1 MNPREGNCNTQVMPY
16 AFAEHDNKRGNRAMN
31 NPLEKLSSTVVMG
44 IVLTVIMVAVLA
56 AIA

>member
-1 MNPREGNCNTQVMPY
+1 
-16 AFAEHDNKRGNRAMN
+16 MN

-44 IVLTVIMVAVLA
+44 VVLTVIMVAVLA

>member
-1 MNPREGNCNTQVMPY
+1 M
-16 AFAEHDNKRGNRAMN
+16 K
-31 NPLEKLSSTVVMG
+31 NPLESLQSTVVMG

>member
-1 MNPREGNCNTQVMPY
+1 M
-16 AFAEHDNKRGNRAMN
+16 K
-31 NPLEKLSSTVVMG
+31 NPLESLSSTVIMG

>member
-1 MNPREGNCNTQVMPY
+1 M
-16 AFAEHDNKRGNRAMN
+16 K
-31 NPLEKLSSTVVMG
+31 NPLESLSSTVLMG

>member
-1 MNPREGNCNTQVMPY
+1 MS
-16 AFAEHDNKRGNRAMN
+16 

-44 IVLTVIMVAVLA
+44 IILTVIMVAVLA

>member
-1 MNPREGNCNTQVMPY
+1 
-16 AFAEHDNKRGNRAMN
+16 MN